1 MTKNIL
7 QKIEKAGLVGRGG
20 AEFPT
25 HLKWKFTKKSKAP
38 QKYVVCNASEG
49 ETGLFKD
56 HFILKNHLKEMLNGL
71 TLAMDFLK
79 TKEAYINL
87 NKNYYDEIKSNLNR
101 QLSTL
106 KKKGYNISIYK
117 EEPSYI
123 GGEETALLNAIEE
136 KRIQPRYKPPYT
148 SEKGLNQMPTL
159 VHNVETLYDVYL
171 AANDKYD
178 NQRFCC
184 ISGQIK
190 NPGVFRVSNYA
201 SLEEI
206 LHTTKNFPRFD
217 FFAQVGGSISGPVFN
232 KSQLAKEKLT
242 GAGSIE
248 IYKSNVSPAKVLNK
262 WFKFYHEESCGKCT
276 PCREGTY
283 QLY

>member
-1 MTKNIL
+1 
-7 QKIEKAGLVGRGG
+7 
-20 AEFPT
+20 
-25 HLKWKFTKKSKAP
+25 
-38 QKYVVCNASEG
+38 
-49 ETGLFKD
+49 
-56 HFILKNHLKEMLNGL
+56 
-71 TLAMDFLK
+71 
-79 TKEAYINL
+79 
-87 NKNYYDEIKSNLNR
+87 
-101 QLSTL
+101 
-106 KKKGYNISIYK
+106 
-117 EEPSYI
+117 
-123 GGEETALLNAIEE
+123 
-136 KRIQPRYKPPYT
+136 
-148 SEKGLNQMPTL
+148 MPTL

-190 NPGVFRVSNYA
+190 NPGVFRVPNDA
-201 SLEEI
+201 SLEDI
-206 LHTTKNFPRFD
+206 LRTTKNFPGFD

-283 QLY
+283 QLYQLVKDKKIIPWKKIMPILDTLEATSFCALGKSVAIPVKSYLKNVLKKSPKK